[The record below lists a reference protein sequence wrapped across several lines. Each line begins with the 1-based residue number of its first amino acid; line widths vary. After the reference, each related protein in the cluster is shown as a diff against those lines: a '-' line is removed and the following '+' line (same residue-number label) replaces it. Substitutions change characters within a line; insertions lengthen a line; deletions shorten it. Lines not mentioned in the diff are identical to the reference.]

1 MRHDEEREVAVV
13 RDAFTLPLI
22 FLTVALFGG
31 FRSANAQGMWFL
43 PPPLIA
49 LILAAML
56 IGLLI
61 RTGTLA
67 PDRLMRS
74 DRSVLENLSGA
85 IVLATLFA
93 ATAQVFNLVTPETGL
108 LHFIFTSFFLLLLW
122 NTLAAQPDRPRLLR
136 SLAVLFGGAFI
147 LKYIV
152 LASLYDAR
160 GGLAKRVLMTLLEG
174 VTLGGLQY
182 ESPAALTGYIA
193 FFTLALYL
201 IGVML
206 LPYPMSRRGLL
217 PQISRRHEDP
227 QRSRRE
233 FCTKALRVLRDAS
246 CLGDNQRC
254 LVSQGT
260 NGATTAGENVSPA
273 RSTIASSVSNSFLC
287 SFDGDAM

>member
-1 MRHDEEREVAVV
+1 MMHDDDGGVAVA

-49 LILAAML
+49 LALASLL
-56 IGLLI
+56 IGLLT

-74 DRSVLENLSGA
+74 DRSPLENLSGA

-108 LHFIFTSFFLLLLW
+108 FHLMFTLFFLLLLFS
-122 NTLAAQPDRPRLLR
+122 TLAAQPDRPRLLR

-152 LASLYDAR
+152 LASLYDAQ

-174 VTLGGLQY
+174 ATLGGMQY
-182 ESPAALTGYIA
+182 ESPAPLTGYIA

-201 IGVML
+201 VGVTL
-206 LPYPMSRRGLL
+206 LPCPMS
-217 PQISRRHEDP
+217 
-227 QRSRRE
+227 QR
-233 FCTKALRVLRDAS
+233 AL
-246 CLGDNQRC
+246 GPMGTQQR
-254 LVSQGT
+254 
-260 NGATTAGENVSPA
+260 
-273 RSTIASSVSNSFLC
+273 
-287 SFDGDAM
+287 

>member
-31 FRSANAQGMWFL
+31 FRSANPPQGMWFL

-49 LILAAML
+49 LILATLL

-206 LPYPMSRRGLL
+206 LPYPTSQRTLGPMGT
-217 PQISRRHEDP
+217 
-227 QRSRRE
+227 QRS
-233 FCTKALRVLRDAS
+233 
-246 CLGDNQRC
+246 
-254 LVSQGT
+254 
-260 NGATTAGENVSPA
+260 
-273 RSTIASSVSNSFLC
+273 
-287 SFDGDAM
+287 

>member
-31 FRSANAQGMWFL
+31 FRSANSPQGMWFL

-49 LILAAML
+49 LILATLL

-152 LASLYDAR
+152 LASLYDAQ
-160 GGLAKRVLMTLLEG
+160 GGWAKRVLMTLLEG

-182 ESPAALTGYIA
+182 QSPAALTGYTA
-193 FFTLALYL
+193 FFTLALYDRCDAAT
-201 IGVML
+201 
-206 LPYPMSRRGLL
+206 LPDVAARSIPTDITKAR
-217 PQISRRHEDP
+217 
-227 QRSRRE
+227 RSRR
-233 FCTKALRVLRDAS
+233 
-246 CLGDNQRC
+246 
-254 LVSQGT
+254 
-260 NGATTAGENVSPA
+260 A
-273 RSTIASSVSNSFLC
+273 RRS
-287 SFDGDAM
+287 

>member
-1 MRHDEEREVAVV
+1 MMPDEEREVAAV

-31 FRSANAQGMWFL
+31 FRSANPPQRMWFL

-49 LILAAML
+49 LILAALL

-67 PDRLMRS
+67 PDRLMRP
-74 DRSVLENLSGA
+74 DRSALANLSGA

-152 LASLYDAR
+152 LASLYDAQ
-160 GGLAKRVLMTLLEG
+160 GGWAKRVLMTLLEG

-182 ESPAALTGYIA
+182 ESPAALTGYVA

-206 LPYPMSRRGLL
+206 LPYPMSRRGLFQ
-217 PQISRRHEDP
+217 QISRSHEDHEDHEDP
-227 QRSRRE
+227 
-233 FCTKALRVLRDAS
+233 
-246 CLGDNQRC
+246 
-254 LVSQGT
+254 
-260 NGATTAGENVSPA
+260 
-273 RSTIASSVSNSFLC
+273 
-287 SFDGDAM
+287 

>member
-1 MRHDEEREVAVV
+1 
-13 RDAFTLPLI
+13 
-22 FLTVALFGG
+22 
-31 FRSANAQGMWFL
+31 MWFL

-49 LILAAML
+49 LILAALL

-74 DRSVLENLSGA
+74 DRSALENLSGA

-152 LASLYDAR
+152 LASLYDEQ
-160 GGLAKRVLMTLLEG
+160 GGWAKRVLMTLLEG
-174 VTLGGLQY
+174 VTLGGLQDQ
-182 ESPAALTGYIA
+182 SPAALTGYVA

-206 LPYPMSRRGLL
+206 LPSDVAARA
-217 PQISRRHEDP
+217 ISTDITKAR
-227 QRSRRE
+227 RSRR
-233 FCTKALRVLRDAS
+233 AQD
-246 CLGDNQRC
+246 
-254 LVSQGT
+254 
-260 NGATTAGENVSPA
+260 P
-273 RSTIASSVSNSFLC
+273 
-287 SFDGDAM
+287 

>member
-1 MRHDEEREVAVV
+1 MMHDEARTQMMLDEDREVAVA

-49 LILAAML
+49 LILATLL

-74 DRSVLENLSGA
+74 GRSVLENLSGA

-182 ESPAALTGYIA
+182 ESPAALTGYVA

-217 PQISRRHEDP
+217 PQISRMHEDP
-227 QRSRRE
+227 
-233 FCTKALRVLRDAS
+233 
-246 CLGDNQRC
+246 
-254 LVSQGT
+254 
-260 NGATTAGENVSPA
+260 
-273 RSTIASSVSNSFLC
+273 
-287 SFDGDAM
+287 

>member
-1 MRHDEEREVAVV
+1 
-13 RDAFTLPLI
+13 
-22 FLTVALFGG
+22 
-31 FRSANAQGMWFL
+31 MWFL

-49 LILAAML
+49 LILAALL

-67 PDRLMRS
+67 PDRLMRP
-74 DRSVLENLSGA
+74 DRSALANLSGA

-152 LASLYDAR
+152 LASLYDAQ
-160 GGLAKRVLMTLLEG
+160 GGWARRVLMTLLEG

-182 ESPAALTGYIA
+182 ESPAALTGYTA

-206 LPYPMSRRGLL
+206 LPCPMSRRGLL
-217 PQISRRHEDP
+217 PQMSRRREDHEDHEDP
-227 QRSRRE
+227 
-233 FCTKALRVLRDAS
+233 
-246 CLGDNQRC
+246 
-254 LVSQGT
+254 
-260 NGATTAGENVSPA
+260 
-273 RSTIASSVSNSFLC
+273 
-287 SFDGDAM
+287 